1 MHASKGISAGIFVKW
16 RRERVL
22 AAAYE
27 IIPWPRFPEIT
38 LKSLHDHHTLQL
50 AW

>member
-1 MHASKGISAGIFVKW
+1 MRQKAFPRNFREVAS
-16 RRERVL
+16 REGL

-38 LKSLHDHHTLQL
+38 LKSLHDHHTVQL